1 MGINLKAKQ
10 EIHLVQRALIDGIHI
25 FIVVLYTENGWFIYI
40 QQKKCEAECGLF
52 LPFWQSF
59 DLIWISCEWKIY
71 DPNIYKQI
79 SAFFLWEM
87 KKFRDLTFSF
97 CFYLYSS
104 CFFNQQKS
112 SSCLIPVC
120 AFVTNYLDFFP
131 LCLRPLRSTFR
142 IWFTIFIR
150 LILRTQKKIKARE
163 RKKINSNA
171 KREFVTQK
179 LHCHWT
185 ARCETQSINVYFAW
199 IDCLID
205 RSVIQKWS

>member
-1 MGINLKAKQ
+1 MVINLKAKQ

-59 DLIWISCEWKIY
+59 DLIWISSEWKIN

-104 CFFNQQKS
+104 CFFNQQKC
-112 SSCLIPVC
+112 SSCLIPVG

-131 LCLRPLRSTFR
+131 LCLRPLRSSIR

-150 LILRTQKKIKARE
+150 LIQTFWEHRKKSRRE
-163 RKKINSNA
+163 R
-171 KREFVTQK
+171 EK
-179 LHCHWT
+179 LIPMW
-185 ARCETQSINVYFAW
+185 NVNLSHKNC
-199 IDCLID
+199 I
-205 RSVIQKWS
+205 VIELLDVEPNQ